1 MQIRSVWELNFF
13 FNYNNCNKSK
23 NICVQ
28 NELDRLLNIWGK
40 KSLHVHKPIQI
51 TLHKKNKINGLP
63 MY

>member
-28 NELDRLLNIWGK
+28 NELDILLNIWGK
-40 KSLHVHKPIQI
+40 KIYTRTQADSNYFAQ
-51 TLHKKNKINGLP
+51 KK
-63 MY
+63 